1 MNVGKFKPC
10 LILAIVLAA
19 NATGSTQVA
28 AQRPN
33 LVSIDSYA
41 QQIDRYVKR
50 HPKRIFANV
59 VSETDEA
66 DHWREFKTVA
76 KLENSETMFDE
87 RAQVWQK
94 AGKVVAVQFT
104 FSSQS
109 GDWVHYVNYYFRA
122 DGTIA
127 KIHARL
133 NTFHGN
139 LSVIRD
145 KFYDAGG
152 RLLQTST
159 RYLDLNSQ
167 KPTKSR
173 DFMDA
178 EIPLYLKARE
188 LPFYKLL

>member
-1 MNVGKFKPC
+1 MNVGTFKPS
-10 LILAIVLAA
+10 LILAVVLSA
-19 NATGSTQVA
+19 NAIGSTQVA
-28 AQRPN
+28 AQKAA
-33 LVSIDSYA
+33 LASINSYA
-41 QQIDRYVKR
+41 QQIDQYIKR

-76 KLENSETMFDE
+76 KLENSETAFDE
-87 RAQVWQK
+87 SAHVWQK

-109 GDWVHYVNYYFRA
+109 GDWVQYVNYYFRA
-122 DGTIA
+122 DGTLA
-127 KIHARL
+127 KLHSRL

-159 RYLDLNSQ
+159 RYLDLKSQ